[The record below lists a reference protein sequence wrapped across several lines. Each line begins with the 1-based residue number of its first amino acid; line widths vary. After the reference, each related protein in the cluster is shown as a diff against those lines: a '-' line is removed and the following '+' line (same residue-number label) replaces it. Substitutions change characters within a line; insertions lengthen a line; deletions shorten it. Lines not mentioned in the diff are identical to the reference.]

1 MTQDLQMC
9 KDIESAHL
17 RSAQR
22 RFAHDCART
31 AEFISGFAG
40 MHTCVNGRRISH
52 RFLTDTSGSIMHM
65 DYFCA
70 LKDHAAGDGD
80 LKAPYY
86 TLTSD
91 HRHIIALI
99 TPKD

>member
-17 RSAQR
+17 HSAQR
-22 RFAHDCART
+22 RVAHDCARA
-31 AEFISGFAG
+31 AEFISGFG
-40 MHTCVNGRRISH
+40 SRYTCANVRRISR
-52 RFLTDTSGSIMHM
+52 RFLADTSGSIMHM

-70 LKDHAAGDGD
+70 LKDHAAGGGD

-91 HRHIIALI
+91 NRHIIALI